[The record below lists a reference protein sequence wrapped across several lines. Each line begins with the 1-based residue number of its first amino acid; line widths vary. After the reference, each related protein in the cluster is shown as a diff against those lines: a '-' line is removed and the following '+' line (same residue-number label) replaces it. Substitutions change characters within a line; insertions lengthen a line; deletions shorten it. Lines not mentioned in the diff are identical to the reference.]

1 MKSEQRH
8 ELQTNILADRI
19 GTGIESARPVLPM
32 VLGAI
37 ALVVVGLLGWG
48 LYSSNARSRTALA
61 WTDYYFN
68 LTTSTEPGT
77 FFDLQA
83 GDADDFLDVADEFP
97 SSSVAKWAQ
106 LSAGGQF
113 LEQGVETLYR
123 NRVEGEKLL
132 NQAVEAFGVAAEA
145 SEPSLSLQAHY
156 GLGRSYEALSKLSE
170 AAEAY
175 EQVLAEEPYEAL
187 KKDVERRLEFISSQE
202 GKEFY
207 AWFSKLDPKP
217 DAPIRLPSDLSTPPT
232 NPGEMSFDPL
242 PTDLLAPPTS
252 AAEDAASVEPATA
265 EPTPAEIDPA
275 SIPAPTSD
283 AGTTPASTTEASTTE
298 ASTTEASTTEA
309 GVIEL
314 TPPAGTPAGDTPAAP
329 EPATQPN

>member
-8 ELQTNILADRI
+8 ELQTNVLADRI
-19 GTGIESARPVLPM
+19 GSGIEAARPVLPM

-37 ALVVVGLLGWG
+37 GLVVVGLLGWG
-48 LYSSNARSRTALA
+48 LYSSSARNRTALA

-68 LTTSTEPGT
+68 LTSSTEPGT

-83 GDADDFLDVADEFP
+83 GDADNFLDVADDFP
-97 SSSVAKWAQ
+97 ASSVAKWAQ

-132 NQAVEAFGVAAEA
+132 NQAVEAFGVAADA
-145 SEPSLSLQAHY
+145 SEPSLKLQAHY
-156 GLGRSYEALSKLSE
+156 GLGRSFEALGKLSE
-170 AAEAY
+170 AADAY

-187 KKDVERRLEFISSQE
+187 KKDVERRLEFISSQD

-232 NPGEMSFDPL
+232 NPGDMSFDPL
-242 PTDLLAPPTS
+242 PADLIAPPTS
-252 AAEDAASVEPATA
+252 AAEDSATVEPATLVPA
-265 EPTPAEIDPA
+265 TDEPNPAEIDPA
-275 SIPAPTSD
+275 SVPAPTSD
-283 AGTTPASTTEASTTE
+283 AATTEA
-298 ASTTEASTTEA
+298 A
-309 GVIEL
+309 IEL
-314 TPPAGTPAGDTPAAP
+314 TPPAGTPAGVSPATP